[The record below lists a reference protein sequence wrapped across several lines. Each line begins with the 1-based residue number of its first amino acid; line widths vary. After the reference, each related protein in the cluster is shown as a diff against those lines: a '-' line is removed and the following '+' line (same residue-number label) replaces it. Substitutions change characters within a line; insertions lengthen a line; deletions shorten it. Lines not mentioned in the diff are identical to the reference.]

1 MSGPEEKVSCSEI
14 PNSSQKRYVVDIE
27 TTSESDLTA
36 CGAWVYA
43 EHPTTR
49 LLCIAWCDADTDAAP
64 QSWDRLTGTDAE
76 LGAAYE
82 ALLRADL
89 LIAHNANFERH
100 CLRNLARVDFGEPRR
115 WMCSAMLSGSLGRP
129 RSLKDACKA
138 LCFASDKQKDA
149 RGTRLLSTFSYR
161 TPRGKIYAPEDKP
174 EAFKELVE
182 YCRQDVIAERALWRA
197 LEPFADK
204 YLREQWLLDCE
215 IEDNGVP
222 IDKAEAEGA
231 RRLYGKLQA
240 DAEKRCSELTGGVS
254 LRSTPALRTWTR
266 SQGWPLD
273 SFSSAA
279 VDEALADPL
288 MCDQCPTVAEFL
300 RIRKMAG
307 GTAGKKYEAILS
319 MLAKDGHCHGILVGR
334 GAHTGRY
341 VGRGIQPQNL
351 PRGSLDKAYI
361 PEVRRIAQYAATHD
375 VESAESELA
384 LWVGDGANDA
394 LAAILRDCIAPIRA
408 DECLVVSDYSAIEA
422 RVLAWLAGETWAEDI
437 FRGDGKIY
445 ERTAAAMYGRSVESI
460 TKHERMA
467 GKIATLALGYGGGV
481 GALQAFAA
489 GYGVTF
495 DDAQGEE
502 IVTSWRKARP
512 KTVELWRALDNL
524 LMSVVCGPNRA
535 QRLCVGGAQLMAR
548 RVSIA
553 GRDTVQIVLPSGR
566 ALTYWAPR
574 VEQVGCRREIAVET
588 YGAGGGGP
596 ESGLRAEAEGAHYAR
611 IWGGKIT
618 ENIVQAVAFDLLL
631 TSLLRLQRAGA
642 RIAFHVH
649 DEIVVVAE
657 TKDAE
662 GVARMMVDCMTEPP
676 PWARG
681 LPLATEPMITTRYC
695 K

>member
-1 MSGPEEKVSCSEI
+1 M
-14 PNSSQKRYVVDIE
+14 RLVVDIE
-27 TTSESDLTA
+27 TTSECDLSA

-43 EHPTTR
+43 EHPTTG

-64 QSWDRLTGTDAE
+64 QSWDRLTGTAAE
-76 LGAAYE
+76 LEAAYDV
-82 ALLRADL
+82 LLRADL

-100 CLRNLARVDFGEPRR
+100 CLRHLAGPAFGDPRR

-129 RSLKDACKA
+129 RSLKDACKS

-149 RGTRLLSTFSYR
+149 RGTRLLSTFSCK
-161 TPRGKIYAPEDKP
+161 TPKGKIYAPEDKP
-174 EAFKELVE
+174 DAFAELVE
-182 YCRQDVIAERALWRA
+182 YCRQDVVAERAIWRA

-204 YLREQWLLDCE
+204 YLRAQWLLDCE

-222 IDKAEAEGA
+222 IDKLAVCGA

-240 DAEKRCSELTGGVS
+240 DAEKRCHELTGGVS
-254 LRSTPALRTWTR
+254 LRSTPGLRAWTR

-273 SFSSAA
+273 SFSASA
-279 VDEALADPL
+279 VDEALADTM

-300 RIRKMAG
+300 RLRKASG

-341 VGRGIQPQNL
+341 VGRGLQPQNL

-361 PEVRRIAQYAATHD
+361 PEVRRIARYAATHD

-394 LAAILRDCIAPIRA
+394 LAAILRDCIAPLRA

-422 RVLAWLAGETWAEDI
+422 RVLAWLAGESWVEDI

-495 DDAQGEE
+495 DDAQGAE

-524 LMSVVCGPNRA
+524 LLSVVCGPNRA
-535 QRLCVGGAQLMAR
+535 QRLCIGGAQLMAR

-574 VEQVGCRREIAVET
+574 VEQVCDRREIAVET

-596 ESGLRAEAEGAHYAR
+596 GPGLHAEAEGAHYAR
-611 IWGGKIT
+611 IWGGKIC

-631 TSLLRLQRAGA
+631 TSLLRLQKAGA

-657 TKDAE
+657 TKDAAD
-662 GVARMMVDCMTEPP
+662 VARMMAECMTEAP

-681 LPLATEPMITTRYC
+681 LPLATVPEIMPRYR

>member
-1 MSGPEEKVSCSEI
+1 M
-14 PNSSQKRYVVDIE
+14 RLVVDIE
-27 TTSESDLTA
+27 TTSDCDLTT

-43 EHPTTR
+43 EHPTTG
-49 LLCIAWCDADTDAAP
+49 LLCIAWCDADDPDAAP
-64 QSWDRLTGTDAE
+64 KSWDRLTGTEAE
-76 LGAAYE
+76 LEAAYDV
-82 ALLRADL
+82 LLHADL

-100 CLRNLARVDFGEPRR
+100 CLRNLACPAFGDPRR

-129 RSLKDACKA
+129 RALNDACKS
-138 LCFASDKQKDA
+138 LCFARDKQKDA
-149 RGTRLLSTFSYR
+149 RGTRLLSTFSYK
-161 TPRGKIYAPEDKP
+161 TPKGKIYSPEEKP
-174 EAFKELVE
+174 GEFAELVE
-182 YCRQDVIAERALWRA
+182 YCRQDVVAERALWRA
-197 LEPFADK
+197 LEPFADE

-222 IDKAEAEGA
+222 IDRLEVEGA
-231 RRLYGKLQA
+231 RRLYGKLQS
-240 DAEKRCSELTGGVS
+240 DAEKRCRELTGGVS
-254 LRSTPALRTWTR
+254 LRSTPALRAWTR

-273 SFSSAA
+273 SFASAA
-279 VDEALADPL
+279 ADEALADTL
-288 MCDQCPTVAEFL
+288 MCDQCPTVEDLL
-300 RIRKMAG
+300 RLRKMAG

-341 VGRGIQPQNL
+341 VGRGIQPHNL

-361 PEVRRIAQYAATHD
+361 PEVRRIARYAATHD

-384 LWVGDGANDA
+384 LWAGDGANDA
-394 LAAILRDCIAPIRA
+394 LAAILRDCIAPLCS

-422 RVLAWLAGETWAEDI
+422 RVLAWLAGEAWVEDI

-495 DDAQGEE
+495 DDAQGAE

-512 KTVELWRALDNL
+512 KTVALWHALDNL
-524 LMSVVCGPNRA
+524 LLSVVCGASTRA
-535 QRLCVGGAQLMAR
+535 QRLCIGGVQLIAR
-548 RVSIA
+548 RVSIS

-574 VEQVGCRREIAVET
+574 VEQVGRRREIAVET
-588 YGAGGGGP
+588 YGAGGGGQD
-596 ESGLRAEAEGAHYAR
+596 SRLRAEAEGAHYER
-611 IWGGKIT
+611 IWGGKIC

-649 DEIVVVAE
+649 DEIVVVSKN
-657 TKDAE
+657 KDAE
-662 GVARMMVDCMTEPP
+662 DVARMMAECMTEPP

-681 LPLATEPMITTRYC
+681 LPLATAPEIMPRYR

>member
-1 MSGPEEKVSCSEI
+1 MT
-14 PNSSQKRYVVDIE
+14 RYVVDIE
-27 TTSESDLTA
+27 TTSECDLPA

-43 EHPTTR
+43 EHPTTS
-49 LLCIAWCDADTDAAP
+49 LLCIAWCDADDPDAPP
-64 QSWDRLTGTDAE
+64 QSWDRRTGTEAE
-76 LGAAYE
+76 LEAAYD

-100 CLRNLARVDFGEPRR
+100 CLRNLAGPAFGEAQR
-115 WMCSAMLSGSLGRP
+115 WMCSAMLAGALGRP
-129 RSLKDACKA
+129 RSLKDACKS

-149 RGTRLLSTFSYR
+149 RGTRLLSTFSYK
-161 TPRGKIYAPEDKP
+161 TPKGKIYAPEDKP
-174 EAFKELVE
+174 AEFAELVE
-182 YCRQDVIAERALWRA
+182 YCRQDVVAERALWRA

-204 YLREQWLLDCE
+204 YLRAQWLLDCE

-222 IDKAEAEGA
+222 IDKIEVEGA

-240 DAEKRCSELTGGVS
+240 DAEARCNELTGGVS

-273 SFSSAA
+273 SFAAAA
-279 VDEALADPL
+279 VDEALADTM
-288 MCDQCPTVAEFL
+288 MCDDCPTVAEFL
-300 RIRKMAG
+300 RLRKMAG
-307 GTAGKKYEAILS
+307 GTAGKKYEAILN

-341 VGRGIQPQNL
+341 AGKGLQPQNL
-351 PRGSLDKAYI
+351 PRGSLEKAFI
-361 PEVRRIAQYAATHD
+361 PEVRRIAHEAVTLSL
-375 VESAESELA
+375 EWAEAELA
-384 LWVGDGANDA
+384 LWTGSGANDA
-394 LAAILRDCIAPIRA
+394 LAAILRDCICPLRA

-422 RVLAWLAGETWAEDI
+422 RVLAWLAGETWVEDI

-445 ERTAAAMYGRSVESI
+445 ERTAAAMYGKAVESV

-489 GYGVTF
+489 GYGVSFT
-495 DDAQGEE
+495 DEQGAE

-512 KTVELWRALDNL
+512 KTVALWRALDTL
-524 LMSVVCGPNRA
+524 LLSVVCGPNRA
-535 QRLCVGGAQLMAR
+535 QRLCIGGAQLIAR
-548 RVSIA
+548 RVKIA
-553 GRDTVQIVLPSGR
+553 GRDAVQIVLPSGR

-574 VEQVGCRREIAVET
+574 VEQVGDRREIAVET
-588 YGAGGGGP
+588 YGAGNGGP
-596 ESGLRAEAEGAHYAR
+596 DSRLRAQAEGAHYAR
-611 IWGGKIT
+611 IWGGKIC

-631 TSLLRLQRAGA
+631 TALLRLQKAGA
-642 RIAFHVH
+642 KIAFHVH
-649 DEIVVVAE
+649 DEIVVVAK

-662 GVARMMVDCMTEPP
+662 DVARMMVECMTEPP
-676 PWARG
+676 EWARG
-681 LPLATEPMITTRYC
+681 LPLATEPEIMPRYR

>member
-1 MSGPEEKVSCSEI
+1 MT
-14 PNSSQKRYVVDIE
+14 RYVVDIE
-27 TTSESDLTA
+27 TTSECDLPA

-43 EHPTTR
+43 EHPTTG
-49 LLCIAWCDADTDAAP
+49 LLCIAWCDADDPDAAP
-64 QSWDRLTGTDAE
+64 QSWDRLTGTEAE
-76 LGAAYE
+76 LEAAYD

-100 CLRNLARVDFGEPRR
+100 CLRNLAGPAFGEPQR

-129 RSLKDACKA
+129 RSLKDACKS

-149 RGTRLLSTFSYR
+149 RGTRLLSTFSYK
-161 TPRGKIYAPEDKP
+161 TPKGKIYAPEDKP
-174 EAFKELVE
+174 DAFAELVE
-182 YCRQDVIAERALWRA
+182 YCRQDVVAERALWRA

-204 YLREQWLLDCE
+204 YLRAQWLLDCE

-222 IDKAEAEGA
+222 IDKIEVEGA

-240 DAEKRCSELTGGVS
+240 DAEKRCNDLTGGVS

-266 SQGWPLD
+266 AQGWPLD
-273 SFSSAA
+273 SFAAAA
-279 VDEALADPL
+279 VEEALADTM

-300 RIRKMAG
+300 RLRKMAG

-341 VGRGIQPQNL
+341 VGKGLQPQNL
-351 PRGSLDKAYI
+351 PRGSLEKAFI
-361 PEVRRIAQYAATHD
+361 PEVRRIARDAATSD
-375 VESAESELA
+375 LDRAEAELA
-384 LWVGDGANDA
+384 LWAGDGANDA
-394 LAAILRDCIAPIRA
+394 LAAILRDCIAPLRV

-422 RVLAWLAGETWAEDI
+422 RVLAWLAGERWVEDI

-445 ERTAAAMYGRSVESI
+445 ERTAAAMYGKAVESV

-495 DDAQGEE
+495 DDAQGAE

-512 KTVELWRALDNL
+512 KTVALWRALDNL
-524 LMSVVCGPNRA
+524 LLSVVCGPNRA
-535 QRLCVGGAQLMAR
+535 QRLCIGGAQLMAR
-548 RVSIA
+548 RVKIA
-553 GRDTVQIVLPSGR
+553 GRDTVRVMLPSGR

-574 VEQVGCRREIAVET
+574 VEQVGDRREIAVET
-588 YGAGGGGP
+588 YGAGNGGP
-596 ESGLRAEAEGAHYAR
+596 DSRLRAEAEGARYAR
-611 IWGGKIT
+611 IWGGKIC

-631 TSLLRLQRAGA
+631 TSLLRLQKAGVK
-642 RIAFHVH
+642 IAFHVH
-649 DEIVVVAE
+649 DEIVVVAKN
-657 TKDAE
+657 KDAE
-662 GVARMMVDCMTEPP
+662 DVAGLMVKCMTEPP
-676 PWARG
+676 PWALG
-681 LPLATEPMITTRYC
+681 LPLATAPEIMPRYR